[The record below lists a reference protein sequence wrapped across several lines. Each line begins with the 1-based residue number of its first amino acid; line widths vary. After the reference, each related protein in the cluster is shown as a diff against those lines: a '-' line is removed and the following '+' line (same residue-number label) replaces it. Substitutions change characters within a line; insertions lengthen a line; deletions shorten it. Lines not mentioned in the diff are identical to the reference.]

1 MALVSSMPGAA
12 TPAFLSACSALEMAS
27 PFLLQP
33 ISKVTAM
40 APANVVLVN
49 VRLVLLIIP
58 FIVACRPNDTISVLD
73 TLLCDLHHA
82 SLGISLYIGL
92 SGYKEVRDD
101 L

>member
-1 MALVSSMPGAA
+1 MSPSSAIALVSAMPRAA

-49 VRLVLLIIP
+49 VGLVLLIIT
-58 FIVACRPNDTISVLD
+58 FIVDYRPKDTISAFAQPA
-73 TLLCDLHHA
+73 TQSPQCRF
-82 SLGISLYIGL
+82 GI
-92 SGYKEVRDD
+92 VRQQNFRI
-101 L
+101 